1 MKKRL
6 HKPPFIALLLLK
18 LFASDEKNYALMGDF
33 KEEFH
38 EILETRGIFRA
49 RLWYWIQ
56 TIKSLPKLIGDSIIW
71 GIIMLSNYLKIA
83 LRTIRKQK
91 GYSFIN
97 IFGLAVGIASCIII
111 MLFVFDELS
120 YDKFYPNSDRTYRLA
135 VRTLLNN
142 NSEHTAKSAA
152 PVGPILKNEFPEVE
166 AMTRVRNYGFP
177 VFYYKD
183 KVFSE
188 ERAFR
193 VDSTFFDVFQ
203 VNFIKGNANT
213 ALNKAGSLVLTES
226 MAKKYFGNE
235 DAMGKIINSDKRT
248 DYLVTGIIEDVP
260 TNSHFHFDFLQ
271 PLMGSGGV
279 DNPIWVFNDF
289 YTYIRL
295 REGASITELETKLIE
310 TAKKYID
317 PQIRRFMGIGIED
330 FLAAGNEF
338 AYTFTPVTDIHLH
351 SNLEFEIEPNSDYKY
366 IFIFSTIAL
375 AIMLIAIMNFVNLS
389 TARSTMRAKEVGIR
403 KTIGS
408 QKRQLV
414 NQFLFESIMMSLI
427 AMILSV
433 VLIYLFLPYFNDLA
447 LKNLELSLFS
457 NYFMI
462 PLFILLSV
470 GIGFA
475 AGSYPAMILS
485 SFNPAAV
492 LKPSGSRGGSKSF
505 MRSVLVVFQFSISIV
520 LIVGTMVIINQLSFI
535 QNSNLGFNKDQVI
548 VVKKTDD
555 IGPQLPSFK
564 QELLANQDITSVTNT
579 SELLGNTFNIAA
591 LTKEGAP
598 DDEAQLMVHL
608 TTDSDFLETYDVE
621 LADGRYFDY
630 DGLPAL
636 DKIVINETAAKKF
649 GFDYPIGKIVE
660 NTINREMKLEIIGVV
675 KDFHFESLS
684 QKIKPMF
691 FIPIME
697 NQYFKF
703 VSVRVKPEN
712 ISASL
717 NYIRDTWK
725 KFAGNQAMEYEFFD
739 EHFEK
744 VYLAEQRTAQIFGT
758 FSILGIIIACLGLLG
773 LSTFI
778 TSQRTKEIGI
788 RKTLGSSIS
797 QIIVLLN
804 MQFVKWII
812 IANLIAWPIGYWLMD
827 SWLQNFAYR
836 IDLSIWIFIM
846 SAIIS
851 LGIAL
856 ITVSYQSLKAA
867 NANPTES
874 LRTE

>member
-1 MKKRL
+1 MKKKNR
-6 HKPPFIALLLLK
+6 KPPVIALSLLK

-38 EILETRGIFRA
+38 EILEDRGIFCA

-56 TIKSLPKLIGDSIIW
+56 TIKSLPKLITDSIIW
-71 GIIMLSNYLKIA
+71 GSLMLSNYFKIA
-83 LRTIRKQK
+83 WRNIRKQK

-142 NSEHTAKSAA
+142 NSEHTARSAA
-152 PVGPILKNEFPEVE
+152 PVGPIVKSEFPEVE

-188 ERAFR
+188 ERVFR
-193 VDSTFFDVFQ
+193 VDSTFFDIFHVK
-203 VNFIKGNANT
+203 FIKGDAKS
-213 ALNKAGSLVLTES
+213 ALNKTGCIVLTES
-226 MAKKYFGNE
+226 MAKKYFGSE
-235 DAMGKIINSDKRT
+235 DPMGKILNSDKRT
-248 DYLVTGIIEDVP
+248 DYLITGIIEDVP
-260 TNSHFHFDFLQ
+260 ANSHFHFDFLQ

-310 TAKKYID
+310 TAKKYMD

-338 AYTFTPVTDIHLH
+338 AYTFTPITDIHLH

-366 IFIFSTIAL
+366 IYIFSTIAF
-375 AIMLIAIMNFVNLS
+375 AILLIAVMNFVNLS

-408 QKRQLV
+408 QKRQLIS
-414 NQFLFESIMMSLI
+414 QFLFESIMMSLI
-427 AMILSV
+427 AMFLSIM
-433 VLIYLFLPYFNDLA
+433 LIYLFLPYFNDLA

-457 NYFMI
+457 NYLMI
-462 PLFILLSV
+462 PVFILLSI

-485 SFNPAAV
+485 SFNPAVV

-505 MRSVLVVFQFSISIV
+505 MRSVLVVFQFAISIV
-520 LIVGTMVIINQLSFI
+520 LIAGTLVIINQLSFI

-555 IGPQLPSFK
+555 LGSQLGSFK
-564 QELLANQDITSVTNT
+564 QDLLQNQSIISVTNT
-579 SELLGNTFNIAA
+579 SELLGNTFEIAG

-598 DDEAQLMVHL
+598 DEEAQLLVYI
-608 TTDSDFLETYDVE
+608 TTDSDFLKTYGIK
-621 LADGRYFDY
+621 LTAGRYFEY

-636 DKIVINETAAKKF
+636 DKIVINKSAAQKF
-649 GFDYPIGKIVE
+649 GFDNPIGKILE
-660 NTINREMKLEIIGVV
+660 NTLNRENKFEIIGVV
-675 KDFHFESLS
+675 NDFHFESFN
-684 QKIKPMF
+684 QQIKPMF
-691 FIPIME
+691 FIPYLSG
-697 NQYFKF
+697 QYGKY
-703 VSVRVKPEN
+703 VSVRIKPDNVRTALAHVKKAWE
-712 ISASL
+712 
-717 NYIRDTWK
+717 
-725 KFAGNQAMEYEFFD
+725 KFAGNQALEYEFFD
-739 EHFEK
+739 EQFEK
-744 VYLAEQRTAQIFGT
+744 VYLSEQRTAQVFGT
-758 FSILGIIIACLGLLG
+758 FSMLGIIIACLGLLG
-773 LSTFI
+773 LATFI

-788 RKTLGSSIS
+788 
-797 QIIVLLN
+797 
-804 MQFVKWII
+804 
-812 IANLIAWPIGYWLMD
+812 
-827 SWLQNFAYR
+827 
-836 IDLSIWIFIM
+836 
-846 SAIIS
+846 
-851 LGIAL
+851 
-856 ITVSYQSLKAA
+856 
-867 NANPTES
+867 
-874 LRTE
+874 